1 MTAWNKGIVHILVIY
16 KCLSK
21 LLASARY
28 YLGLV
33 SVLLDKNREY
43 LLSESNKNKTNFDFC

>member
-1 MTAWNKGIVHILVIY
+1 MTAWNKGVVHILVIY

-33 SVLLDKNREY
+33 SILLDENKGY
-43 LLSESNKNKTNFDFC
+43 LLSEK